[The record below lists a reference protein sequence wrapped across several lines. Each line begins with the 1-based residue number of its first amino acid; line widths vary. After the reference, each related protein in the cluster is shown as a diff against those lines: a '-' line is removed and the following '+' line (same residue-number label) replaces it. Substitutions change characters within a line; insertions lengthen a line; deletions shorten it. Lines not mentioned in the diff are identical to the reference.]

1 LHGSRDLARLD
12 GQFGGDALY
21 DLDCYG
27 VRHRVLMF
35 LPDSTVA
42 ALRNTCGTCG
52 GRVAEKA
59 SKLVKAC

>member
-1 LHGSRDLARLD
+1 LHRGRDLARLD

-42 ALRNTCGTCG
+42 VLRETRG
-52 GRVAEKA
+52 GRVAEKS